1 MRASK
6 RLGTGERA
14 SKGAPRGDARTVEMR
29 SVPELTKLRRLSARA
44 AARTARAPP
53 PAGS

>member
-14 SKGAPRGDARTVEMR
+14 SKRAPRGDARTVEMR
-29 SVPELTKLRRLSARA
+29 SVPELTKMRRLSARA
-44 AARTARAPP
+44 AARTSRAPP
-53 PAGS
+53 PGGS